1 MNVHSNIKLN
11 ETEEQ
16 LLATAELMLG
26 SDTQTSTTDARATAI
41 DLLRSV
47 GLPTR
52 RRERWHYTD
61 LRSLLNGVGAA
72 SAAAAATPSS
82 RPDGLE
88 VVNGRILQP
97 VRLPEGITVNSTPTT
112 GVAIVHPLDD
122 TIKLLNTLLLT
133 DDISLDI
140 SGSIAETLNCEVK
153 STPGAHA
160 HARISIDFQPDA
172 KATVFIDQ
180 QMAADSFASIVLNL
194 DLAARSDLTLVIH
207 ARDAQDAKTLVN
219 ISGSVGDDAK
229 LTVLVLN
236 VGDGFSRTE
245 LEFEVVGDRA
255 HIGLYGA
262 NCLSGTQVSD
272 TTLII
277 DHQSLESTSE
287 ELFKYVG
294 KGRSRG
300 IFQGRINVHPHA
312 QKTDA
317 QMMANA
323 LLLSD
328 DAEFLAKPELEIFAD
343 DVQCAHGCTA
353 GEMDEE
359 QLFYLMTR
367 GISRPEAEKLL
378 VLSFIAGVFDKLHDQ
393 ALTELLLASVVSW
406 LDRGGHDGE

>member
-1 MNVHSNIKLN
+1 MNMHSDINLN
-11 ETEEQ
+11 ETEQQ
-16 LLATAELMLG
+16 LLATAGQLHAAD
-26 SDTQTSTTDARATAI
+26 SDTPTAAARATAI

-61 LRSLLNGVGAA
+61 LRSLLTGAGSATVAPAKPAA
-72 SAAAAATPSS
+72 SGTDRLEIVDGRITPPAIL
-82 RPDGLE
+82 PDG
-88 VVNGRILQP
+88 IS
-97 VRLPEGITVNSTPTT
+97 ISTKSTSGAP
-112 GVAIVHPLDD
+112 IIHPLDD
-122 TIKLLNTLLLT
+122 TVKLVNTLLVA
-133 DDISLDI
+133 DDISIDI
-140 SGSIAETLNCEVK
+140 SGSIAETLNWIVG
-153 STPGAHA
+153 STAGTHA
-160 HARISIDFQPDA
+160 HSRISIGSNPDA
-172 KATVFIDQ
+172 KATVFVDRQI
-180 QMAADSFASIVLNL
+180 AANSFASLVLNL
-194 DLAARSDLTLVIH
+194 DLAARSDLTLVIQ
-207 ARDAQDAKTLVN
+207 AKDAHDAKTLVN
-219 ISGSVGDDAK
+219 ISGAVAEDAK

-245 LEFEVVGDRA
+245 LEFQVVGDRA

-272 TTLII
+272 TTLVI
-277 DHQSLESTSE
+277 DHQSLDSTSE

-294 KGRSRG
+294 KGRSKG
-300 IFQGRINVHPHA
+300 VFQGRINVHPDA

-359 QLFYLMTR
+359 QLFYLMSR

-378 VLSFIAGVFDKLHDQ
+378 VLSFIAGVFDKLDDDE
-393 ALTELLLASVVSW
+393 LTESLLASVVSW
-406 LDRGGHDGE
+406 LDRGGQNG